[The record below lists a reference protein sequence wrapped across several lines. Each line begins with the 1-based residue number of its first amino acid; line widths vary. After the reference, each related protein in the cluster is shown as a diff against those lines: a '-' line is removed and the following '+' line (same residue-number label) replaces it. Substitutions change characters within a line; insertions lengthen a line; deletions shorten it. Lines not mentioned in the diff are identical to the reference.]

1 VKDLNLRRRQEA
13 RQAGQLAIR
22 TISCMAGDIGS
33 VLLGR
38 PSMALGM
45 GQNVLGQAQ
54 GQAAGPMGP
63 QLFDPNVGI
72 NLALQQRGQ
81 DIEFQGMQAQAR
93 GAMLGGIAGGLG
105 TYAGLVYNIM
115 AFQTGTKV
123 DPRLMRADLSG
134 FSRGTELA
142 MAGIGAAIKG
152 YATKKKENEQINFAA
167 ETLAGQAKDNP
178 YVRGLFGI
186 SEEEAENIT
195 AAELKPAIKAFGGA
209 KTAMGL
215 SAQINLLTTK
225 AAIEGGDPKDI
236 TSFTNAMEK
245 LNC

>member
-1 VKDLNLRRRQEA
+1 
-13 RQAGQLAIR
+13 
-22 TISCMAGDIGS
+22 
-33 VLLGR
+33 
-38 PSMALGM
+38 
-45 GQNVLGQAQ
+45 
-54 GQAAGPMGP
+54 
-63 QLFDPNVGI
+63 
-72 NLALQQRGQ
+72 
-81 DIEFQGMQAQAR
+81 
-93 GAMLGGIAGGLG
+93 
-105 TYAGLVYNIM
+105 M

-123 DPRLMRADLSG
+123 DPRLMKADLSG

-225 AAIEGGDPKDI
+225 AAVEGQSLEAARERLGGFTDAIKDLGMKVVKGELQFTEKPVGGKRKISYEDTLTNPQLQQIFKLYPQEAQSIFPGQFNAPTGFEPSRERGGQNRFTPDYTAEDYRIEGIEGG
-236 TSFTNAMEK
+236 EY
-245 LNC
+245 LNP